1 VNNVTLINKIIG
13 RGVVDMGEYAP
24 AHMERHLWDCL
35 ILSAQSC
42 LHGKSHLE
50 ITSRD
55 IAEGAGTHASMVN
68 YYFNNKN
75 GLFSALISTTMSV
88 ADSSLRQIEHD
99 IEAKT
104 GDPTEI
110 IVRGLVRAY
119 PLGTPSMSVGII
131 EIFRQRS
138 EIKEAYARRRS
149 KSISHRI
156 EKQIRKLIARGDYRR
171 DLDPV
176 STTWMILCLV
186 IGLHVVEPFERAAG
200 RNDNTPDPEN
210 WIHAIAEMLRKH
222 VAADQSPKM
231 CD

>member
-1 VNNVTLINKIIG
+1 M
-13 RGVVDMGEYAP
+13 DEYAP
-24 AHMERHLWDCL
+24 ARMERHLSDCL
-35 ILSAQSC
+35 ILSAQNC

-75 GLFSALISTTMSV
+75 GLFSALIDASTAN
-88 ADSSLRQIEHD
+88 ADSCLGQIERD
-99 IEAKT
+99 IEARA

-119 PLGTPSMSVGII
+119 PLHTPGMSVGII

-138 EIKEAYARRRS
+138 EIKEAYVRRGRTRVFP
-149 KSISHRI
+149 RI

-176 STTWMILCLV
+176 STTWMILSLV
-186 IGLHVVEPFERAAG
+186 IGLHVVEPNQRAAG
-200 RNDNTPDPEN
+200 SNDGAPDPEN
-210 WIHAIAEMLRKH
+210 WAQTIAAMLRKH
-222 VAADQSPKM
+222 VAADPSPVT